1 MSAPLKTSL
10 RQLEERAGAMREAK
24 SARRQAVLF
33 ITAHLAEGAIKAI
46 RQKHRIV
53 SKTRVTARRPHQ
65 RAVNARLEF
74 LDMAIGPGDAKG
86 GNEMR
91 LAPIRLHRPVLAQ
104 FVLDRLHCVRE
115 ILARSGP

>member
-33 ITAHLAEGAIKAI
+33 ITGHLAEGAIKTV

-65 RAVNARLEF
+65 RAVGARLEF
-74 LDMAIGPGDAKG
+74 LDMVVRPSDAKG

-91 LAPIRLHRPVLAQ
+91 RALLRLHRAALAQ
-104 FVLDRLHCVRE
+104 FVLDRLHRLGK
-115 ILARSGP
+115 IF